1 MSNEVA
7 NQARE
12 TMENLL
18 RARNPFAIVTDE
30 KGVIVQTNELFT
42 EITGYSQ
49 EELIGKT
56 HKV

>member
-18 RARNPFAIVTDE
+18 RARNAFAIVTEE

-56 HKV
+56 HNV